1 MAASTTLLDQTMD
14 SQPKRLSLFVVAPD
28 SVSNWPLPE
37 AGTLVIGRGETVDV
51 HLNDPMASRMH
62 ARLHVGFGGR
72 FEIEDMDSANGT
84 RLRGANIAASQ
95 KAILAAGEAFTIG
108 STMLVVQENL
118 DLSRPRRVWPHGHFE
133 ARLEEECAR
142 AGRSRTLFA
151 AVRVHVESDPG
162 PAAVMEMVA
171 SALRAS
177 DVLAIYGPG
186 EYEILMPDTVPD
198 LAHALAENLLV
209 RLGSQKLNA
218 QFGMASFPRD
228 GQTPERLLALA
239 CERVRGFGAAD
250 EDGGA
255 VVVEDPAMQR
265 LYQVAERAAA
275 ANINILIVGETGVGK
290 EVLAQ
295 AVHRQSPRAHA
306 PILCLN
312 CAALSESLLESE
324 LFGHERGAF
333 TGAVDAKPGLLE
345 TAPGGTVFLDEMGEM
360 PLALQAKLLR
370 VIESREVTRVGGL
383 KARPIDVRFVAATNR
398 QIEIEVAAGRFR
410 SDLYFRLNGITLHIP
425 PLRSRPREIM
435 PLSRKFLAQFWTQMG
450 RRSVP
455 RLSPSAEDL
464 LMGYAWPGNVRELRN
479 VIERAAVLC
488 TTDDI
493 TDDHM
498 PADTMRANAVARR
511 TPMVAMPAV
520 DAAPPRSTVT
530 YGMAALQPAAV
541 LPQPP
546 VAAGAITP
554 AGRPADL
561 LSAPLSAAGGTR
573 AERERILNALN
584 ECAGNQSRAAKFLGI
599 SRSTLIQ
606 KILLYGLPRPRK
618 RAEDSEE

>member
-1 MAASTTLLDQTMD
+1 MAASTTLLDQSLD

-28 SVSNWPLPE
+28 AVSSWPLPE
-37 AGTLVIGRGETVDV
+37 AGTMVIGRGETVDV
-51 HLNDPMASRMH
+51 HLSDPMASRMH

-72 FEIEDMDSANGT
+72 FEIEDMESANGT
-84 RLRGANIAASQ
+84 RLRGASIPAGQ
-95 KAILAAGEAFTIG
+95 KSGLAAGEAFTIG

-118 DLSRPRRVWPHGHFE
+118 DLSRPRRAWPHGHFE
-133 ARLEEECAR
+133 ARLEEECVR
-142 AGRSRTLFA
+142 AGRTRTPFA

-162 PAAVMEMVA
+162 PAAVLEMMA

-186 EYEILMPDTVPD
+186 EYEILMPETVPD
-198 LAHALAENLLV
+198 LAHALAENLLL
-209 RLGSQKLNA
+209 RLGAQKLNA

-250 EDGGA
+250 EEVGG
-255 VVVEDPAMQR
+255 VVLEDPGMLR

-312 CAALSESLLESE
+312 CAALSENLLESE
-324 LFGHERGAF
+324 LFGHEKGAF
-333 TGAVDAKPGLLE
+333 TGAGEAKPGLLE

-360 PLALQAKLLR
+360 PLSLQAKLLR

-398 QIEIEVAAGRFR
+398 QIETEVAAGRFR

-425 PLRSRPREIM
+425 PLRMRPREIM
-435 PLSRKFLAQFWTQMG
+435 PLARKFLLQFWSQMG

-455 RLSPSAEDL
+455 RLSPSAEEL
-464 LMGYAWPGNVRELRN
+464 LLAYAWPGNVRELRN

-488 TTDDI
+488 ENDII

-498 PADTMRANAVARR
+498 PADTMRANAVPRR
-511 TPMVAMPAV
+511 APA
-520 DAAPPRSTVT
+520 AQAPSAESPPPRSTAM
-530 YGMAALQPAAV
+530 YGSAALDPVVPPAASTV
-541 LPQPP
+541 DA
-546 VAAGAITP
+546 VAPIGSTAA
-554 AGRPADL
+554 L
-561 LSAPLSAAGGTR
+561 LSAPLSPAGGTR

-618 RAEDSEE
+618 RSEDSEE